1 MLADDYALTHTP
13 VFRHSGDA
21 QPRKGN
27 SDNLPSG
34 GYLFGRAHDSQVAQP
49 ATIVRKRACHSCL
62 NVECCRRKNQRVEP
76 DCLIAPNTVG

>member
-34 GYLFGRAHDSQVAQP
+34 GYLFGGAHDSQVAQP
-49 ATIVRKRACHSCL
+49 ATIVRKKGMSFMS
-62 NVECCRRKNQRVEP
+62 ECRVLQKEEP
-76 DCLIAPNTVG
+76 KGRT